1 MLGKTPH
8 KEYGPIE
15 WSLTKEKSIGRRKKR
30 EREGKR
36 RIGRGGEGGVGEDE
50 KAREGRARQK
60 GEERKGRK
68 IEQPLCNVLRFTLLK
83 ADGSP
88 VSKISL
94 LLLECLCCDQDPDP
108 LGHRENHP

>member
-1 MLGKTPH
+1 MVS
-8 KEYGPIE
+8 Y
-15 WSLTKEKSIGRRKKR
+15 KR
-30 EREGKR
+30 EIHREEEEERKR
-36 RIGRGGEGGVGEDE
+36 GEKKDGEGRGGEGGVGEDE

-108 LGHRENHP
+108 LGHRDNHP